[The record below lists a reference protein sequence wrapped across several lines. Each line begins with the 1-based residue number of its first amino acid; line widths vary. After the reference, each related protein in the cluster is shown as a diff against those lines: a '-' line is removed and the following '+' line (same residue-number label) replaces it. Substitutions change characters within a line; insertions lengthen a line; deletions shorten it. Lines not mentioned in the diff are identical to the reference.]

1 MHLEQPLDGTGG
13 AYAIDLAT
21 LFMYTSL
28 NAVCN
33 NGFLSHG
40 GVSALV
46 AAWHC
51 RSQLPL
57 F

>member
-13 AYAIDLAT
+13 VYAIDLAT
-21 LFMYTSL
+21 LFMHTSL